1 MSVSNA
7 FLCINEN
14 QIKSRVISNFLS
26 HLQFT
31 ETDEELH
38 RNTFFLQAKK
48 KLISAVLATLRWGI
62 FSFFFLE

>member
-1 MSVSNA
+1 MSVWNA

-26 HLQFT
+26 HLQFA

-38 RNTFFLQAKK
+38 KNTFFLQVKK
-48 KLISAVLATLRWGI
+48 KLISAILVKLQSGI
-62 FSFFFLE
+62 FLFFSE